1 MMVAI
6 DKQNSRRMNPLGA
19 ILLAV
24 HLAAILAYVHLK
36 YIDEPTLSDKIEQ
49 HRTFLAGKAL
59 YPYQYRVFL
68 HLACEAFL
76 RASSSFLAYEKS
88 FLFFQVG
95 VVFSTTA
102 ASLLLFYRYLKI
114 WFPDASALFGM
125 TFLAAIHPLSFF
137 NYHFQPSSSLIL
149 AIYIVGMLS
158 IYYDQWIWLILC
170 IAVASLERFE
180 AAFFLIS
187 MYFLC
192 ADKRTG
198 RFWLFFALYVLIG
211 IGAAAGLRWY
221 FGPQPYVHSAAFH
234 LSYNFRT
241 PGTLLL
247 AVLYGPFW
255 LWALLGFA
263 SAPKFLRRILLIVP
277 IFVLLHFFVAKVN
290 EVRLF
295 LPLAPILIPLGFGY
309 WFGWKQNNDE

>member
-1 MMVAI
+1 MTETI
-6 DKQNSRRMNPLGA
+6 DKHNSRRMSQAGV

-36 YIDEPTLSDKIEQ
+36 YIDEPTLNAKIEQ
-49 HRTFLAGKAL
+49 HQTFLAGKAL
-59 YPYQYRVFL
+59 YPYQYRAFL

-76 RASSSFLAYEKS
+76 QASSSFLAYERA

-95 VVFSTTA
+95 VIFSTAA
-102 ASLLLFYRYLKI
+102 ASLLLFYRYLQI
-114 WFPDASALFGM
+114 WFPDALALFGM
-125 TFLAAIHPLSFF
+125 AFLAAIHPVSFF
-137 NYHFQPSSSLIL
+137 NYHYQPSSSLIL
-149 AIYIVGMLS
+149 VIYISGMLL
-158 IYYDQWIWLILC
+158 IYCEQWGWLILC
-170 IAVASLERFE
+170 IAIASLERFE
-180 AAFFLIS
+180 AAFFLIL
-187 MYFLC
+187 MYCLG
-192 ADKRTG
+192 AEKRTG
-198 RFWLFFALYVLIG
+198 RFWLFFAQYALIG
-211 IGAAAGLRWY
+211 IGSAAGLRWY
-221 FGPQPYVHSAAFH
+221 FGSQPYVHSAAFH
-234 LSYNFRT
+234 LSYNLHT

-263 SAPKFLRRILLIVP
+263 SAPRFLRRALLIVP

-309 WFGWKQNNDE
+309 WFGWKEEAE